1 MFMSNPPYWIWSIW
15 SNLSVMNHVFF
26 LILLAATAYCLLSAA
41 IVLVRLRSIGKSPLD
56 EDSISLRRT
65 VAALHNRS
73 ANMGHVIGATF
84 YLFGFVLFLGLQSA
98 PRTLGHSRNP
108 LEMEVLPTFVVL
120 FAFAA
125 NVLLV
130 LLALH
135 LLSWLVRNQ
144 LHSSWLHREPR

>member
-1 MFMSNPPYWIWSIW
+1 MVESFSHESRVLPDTAGR
-15 SNLSVMNHVFF
+15 HR
-26 LILLAATAYCLLSAA
+26 LLPIVCGNRPRAT
-41 IVLVRLRSIGKSPLD
+41 PLHRKVTVD